1 MRIRQQLIA
10 RGYWQEAGDTGS
22 AGGGGAPASSAPAG
36 TTLLSGDGA
45 SADSQPSSTDSA
57 AAGDGTQATQQ
68 PDGSA
73 SQEGQQQA
81 ENKDGQQDK
90 PSVPEAYDF
99 KAPEGGELDTQL
111 VESFTPLAKELGLSN
126 EQAQKVVDLVP
137 QLQQRIAEQ
146 QAEAWGKQVQ
156 DWAEAVKADKEIGG
170 DNFQGSLVAVQ
181 KVMQQFG
188 TPELKQMLEQT
199 GMGNNPE
206 LVKLIVKVGKAMSE
220 DQFIAGGKSTSGGG
234 AVGLYSKSNM
244 NP

>member
-22 AGGGGAPASSAPAG
+22 AGGGGALASSAPTV

-45 SADSQPSSTDSA
+45 SADSQPSSTDGS

-73 SQEGQQQA
+73 AQEGQQQA

-90 PSVPEAYDF
+90 PAVPEAYDF
-99 KAPEGGELDTQL
+99 KAPEGSELDAKL
-111 VESFTPLAKELGLSN
+111 IESFTPLAKELGLSN

-206 LVKLIVKVGKAMSE
+206 LVKLIVKVCKAMSE
-220 DQFIAGGKSTSGGG
+220 DQFIAGGKSNGG
-234 AVGLYSKSNM
+234 ARDVASILYGQQS
-244 NP
+244 

>member
-22 AGGGGAPASSAPAG
+22 AGGGAPASPAPTG

-45 SADSQPSSTDSA
+45 SADSQSSSTDGS

-68 PDGSA
+68 QDGSA
-73 SQEGQQQA
+73 AQESQQQA

-90 PSVPEAYDF
+90 PAVPETYEF
-99 KAPEGGELDTQL
+99 KAPEGSELDAKL
-111 VESFTPLAKELGLSN
+111 IESFTPLAKELGLSN

-220 DQFIAGGKSTSGGG
+220 DQFIAGGKSNGG
-234 AVGLYSKSNM
+234 ARDVASILYGQQS
-244 NP
+244 

>member
-22 AGGGGAPASSAPAG
+22 AGGGGAPASSAPTV

-45 SADSQPSSTDSA
+45 SADSQSSSTNGS

-90 PSVPEAYDF
+90 PAVPETYEF
-99 KAPEGGELDTQL
+99 KAPEGSELDAKL
-111 VESFTPLAKELGLSN
+111 IESFTPLAKELGLSN

-220 DQFIAGGKSTSGGG
+220 DQFIAGGKSNGG
-234 AVGLYSKSNM
+234 ARDVASILYGQQS
-244 NP
+244 

>member
-22 AGGGGAPASSAPAG
+22 AGGGGAPASSAQAG

-57 AAGDGTQATQQ
+57 AAGGGTQSTQQ

-73 SQEGQQQA
+73 AQEGQQQA
-81 ENKDGQQDK
+81 ENKDGQQEK
-90 PSVPEAYDF
+90 PAVPETYEF
-99 KAPEGGELDTQL
+99 KAPEGSELDAKL
-111 VESFTPLAKELGLSN
+111 IESFTPLAKELGLSN

-220 DQFIAGGKSTSGGG
+220 DQFIAGGKSNGG
-234 AVGLYSKSNM
+234 ARDVASILYGQQS
-244 NP
+244 

>member
-1 MRIRQQLIA
+1 MIKQQLIA

-45 SADSQPSSTDSA
+45 STDSQSSSTDGS

-68 PDGSA
+68 QGGSA
-73 SQEGQQQA
+73 AQESQQQDENKEGQQ
-81 ENKDGQQDK
+81 GK
-90 PSVPEAYDF
+90 PAVPEAYDF
-99 KAPEGGELDTQL
+99 KAPEGSELDAKL
-111 VESFTPLAKELGLSN
+111 IEHFTPLAKELGLSN

-220 DQFIAGGKSTSGGG
+220 DQFIAGGKSNGG
-234 AVGLYSKSNM
+234 ARDVASILYGQQS
-244 NP
+244 